1 MNDARLL
8 RNTLRYLDKHRDL
21 PLCYRRNNNAIEQ
34 LLHEP
39 NIFIINGAEDI
50 DLLWMHD
57 SNFAT
62 PKSQS
67 GYCSILYGCT
77 MSWKSKLQPI
87 VAPSV
92 SLLPFRI
99 IALCFYLSAR
109 AQGSSTHKG
118 ERKAET
124 SLTYSS

>member
-21 PLCYRRNNNAIEQ
+21 PLCYRRNNNAVEQ
-34 LLHEP
+34 LLHEINMQDP

-62 PKSQS
+62 S
-67 GYCSILYGCT
+67 
-77 MSWKSKLQPI
+77 
-87 VAPSV
+87 